1 MKKHSR
7 LIALLLGI
15 FILLSAA
22 ACSGGGDAET
32 SAEETADTRTHE
44 TTDVITPATTEEP
57 SVSASATPDTTPEVT
72 TEETV
77 PDSTAPPVATDV
89 IRILRQKDRGEAMS
103 SLFADGEEK
112 ALLSEREER
121 LLREHLLGVEVIL
134 TDNIASRVENDILA
148 AEKGYDLLLL
158 TPEDGIALLT
168 DGMLENLAEAG
179 IDIKPES
186 AGVLRSLTESL
197 TVGGGAYLVSTI
209 ALTSDITS
217 TYALRYDGTALS
229 SSPVEIAVSG
239 NFTAELMLSY
249 LKEAENAF
257 SLGESSP
264 LTLYRG
270 LGGKIF
276 VKSVSGIPTSAV
288 TDDAIFKSAYT
299 AASDIGAKSADSKAI
314 FTLEKISALESGNI
328 YLPIPKAT
336 ADIGYS
342 LPVDHATLSLLAAP
356 AGVVSGN
363 RLKTLVN
370 ALILSSGSYR
380 DAVRT
385 SIVKNG
391 AERSLELLG
400 IIETNS
406 SLDLGILLGWGDIDD
421 LIGDGLKKGIAADA
435 LLSDRMTEMRNK
447 AVDVAAKIVADR
459 LGIK

>member
-22 ACSGGGDAET
+22 ACSGGGETET
-32 SAEETADTRTHE
+32 SAEETADTRTPE
-44 TTDVITPATTEEP
+44 TTDVITPATTEKP
-57 SVSASATPDTTPEVT
+57 SVSASATPETTVEIT
-72 TEETV
+72 TEE
-77 PDSTAPPVATDV
+77 TAPPVATDV
-89 IRILRQKDRGEAMS
+89 IRILSQKDRGEAMS

-112 ALLSEREER
+112 VLLSEREER
-121 LLREHLLGVEVIL
+121 LLREHLLGIEVTL
-134 TDNIASRVENDILA
+134 TDNIASRVGNDILA

-229 SSPVEIAVSG
+229 SSPIESALSG

-249 LKEAENAF
+249 LKESENAF

-276 VKSVSGIPTSAV
+276 VKSASGIPMSAV
-288 TDDAIFKSAYT
+288 TDDAVFKSAYT

-342 LPVDHATLSLLAAP
+342 LPADHATLSLLAAP

-391 AERSLELLG
+391 AKKSLELLG

-421 LIGDGLKKGIAADA
+421 LIGDGLKKGTDADA
-435 LLSDRMTEMRNK
+435 LLTDRMTEMRNK

>member
-22 ACSGGGDAET
+22 ACSGGGETET
-32 SAEETADTRTHE
+32 SAEETADTRTPE

-57 SVSASATPDTTPEVT
+57 SVSASATPETTVEVT
-72 TEETV
+72 TEE
-77 PDSTAPPVATDV
+77 TAPPVATDL

-112 ALLSEREER
+112 VLLSEREER

-134 TDNIASRVENDILA
+134 TDNIASRVGNDILA

-217 TYALRYDGTALS
+217 TYALRYDGTSLS
-229 SSPVEIAVSG
+229 SSPVESALSG

-276 VKSVSGIPTSAV
+276 EKTASGIPTSAV
-288 TDDAIFKSAYT
+288 TDGAIFKSAYT
-299 AASDIGAKSADSKAI
+299 AASDIGARSADSKAI

-342 LPVDHATLSLLAAP
+342 LPADHATLSLLAAP

-363 RLKTLVN
+363 RLKTLVD

-421 LIGDGLKKGIAADA
+421 LIGDGLKKGTAADA

>member
-22 ACSGGGDAET
+22 ACSGGGETET
-32 SAEETADTRTHE
+32 SAEETADTRTPE

-57 SVSASATPDTTPEVT
+57 SVSASATPETTVEVT
-72 TEETV
+72 TEE
-77 PDSTAPPVATDV
+77 TAPPVATDL

-134 TDNIASRVENDILA
+134 TDNIASRVGNDILA

-229 SSPVEIAVSG
+229 SSPVESALSG

-276 VKSVSGIPTSAV
+276 VKTASGIPTSAV

-299 AASDIGAKSADSKAI
+299 AASDIGARSADSKAI

-342 LPVDHATLSLLAAP
+342 LPADHATLSLLAAP

-363 RLKTLVN
+363 RLKTLVD

-421 LIGDGLKKGIAADA
+421 LIGDGLKKGTAADA

-459 LGIK
+459 LGIE

>member
-32 SAEETADTRTHE
+32 SAEETADTRTPE

-57 SVSASATPDTTPEVT
+57 SVSASATPETTVEVT
-72 TEETV
+72 TEE
-77 PDSTAPPVATDV
+77 TAPPVATDL

-134 TDNIASRVENDILA
+134 TDNIASRVGNDILA

-179 IDIKPES
+179 IDIKPDS

-229 SSPVEIAVSG
+229 SSPVESAVSG

-276 VKSVSGIPTSAV
+276 VKTASGIPTSAV

-299 AASDIGAKSADSKAI
+299 AASDIGARSADSKAI
-314 FTLEKISALESGNI
+314 FTLEEISALESGNI

-342 LPVDHATLSLLAAP
+342 LPADHATLSLLAAP

-363 RLKTLVN
+363 RLKTLVD

-421 LIGDGLKKGIAADA
+421 LIGDGLKKGTAADA
-435 LLSDRMTEMRNK
+435 LLTDRMTEMRNK

>member
-22 ACSGGGDAET
+22 ACSGGGETET
-32 SAEETADTRTHE
+32 SAEETADTRTPE

-57 SVSASATPDTTPEVT
+57 SVSASATPETTVEVT
-72 TEETV
+72 TEE
-77 PDSTAPPVATDV
+77 TAPPVATDL

-134 TDNIASRVENDILA
+134 TDNIASRVGNDILA

-179 IDIKPES
+179 IDIKPDS

-217 TYALRYDGTALS
+217 TYALRYDGAALS
-229 SSPVEIAVSG
+229 SSPIESALLG

-249 LKEAENAF
+249 LKESENAF

-276 VKSVSGIPTSAV
+276 VKTASGIPTSAV

-299 AASDIGAKSADSKAI
+299 AASDIGARSAASKAI

-336 ADIGYS
+336 ANIGYS
-342 LPVDHATLSLLAAP
+342 LPADHATLSLLAAP

-363 RLKTLVN
+363 RLKTLVD

-421 LIGDGLKKGIAADA
+421 LIGDGLKKGTTADA
-435 LLSDRMTEMRNK
+435 LLTDRMTEMRNK

>member
-1 MKKHSR
+1 MNKHSR

-32 SAEETADTRTHE
+32 SAEETADTRTPE
-44 TTDVITPATTEEP
+44 TTDVITPTTTEEP
-57 SVSASATPDTTPEVT
+57 SVSASATPETTTEVT

-77 PDSTAPPVATDV
+77 PETTSPPVATDV
-89 IRILRQKDRGEAMS
+89 IRILRQKDRGEALS

-121 LLREHLLGVEVIL
+121 LLRDHLLEIEVTL
-134 TDNIASRVENDILA
+134 TENIVSRVENDVLA

-179 IDIKPES
+179 IDIKPDS
-186 AGVLRSLTESL
+186 AGVLSSLTESL

-217 TYALRYDGTALS
+217 TYALRYDGTSLS
-229 SSPVEIAVSG
+229 SSPVESALSG
-239 NFTAELMLSY
+239 NFTTELMLAY
-249 LKEAENAF
+249 LKETENAF
-257 SLGESSP
+257 SLGESSR

-270 LGGKIF
+270 LGGKVFI
-276 VKSVSGIPTSAV
+276 KTESGIPTSAV

-299 AASDIGAKSADSKAI
+299 AAADIGAKSADGKAI

-336 ADIGYS
+336 ANIGYS
-342 LPVDHATLSLLAAP
+342 QPVDHSTLSLLAAP

-363 RLKTLVN
+363 RLKTLLN

-380 DAVRT
+380 DAVRAG
-385 SIVKNG
+385 IVKNG
-391 AERSLELLG
+391 AENSLAALN
-400 IIETNS
+400 IIEANS

-421 LIGDGLKKGIAADA
+421 LIADGLNKGTTADA
-435 LLSDRMTEMRNK
+435 LLADRMTEMRNK

>member
-22 ACSGGGDAET
+22 ACSGGGETET
-32 SAEETADTRTHE
+32 SAEETADTRTPE

-57 SVSASATPDTTPEVT
+57 SVSASATPETTVEVT
-72 TEETV
+72 TEE
-77 PDSTAPPVATDV
+77 TAPPVATDL
-89 IRILRQKDRGEAMS
+89 IRILRQKDRGEALS

-134 TDNIASRVENDILA
+134 TDNIASRVGNDILA

-168 DGMLENLAEAG
+168 DSMLENLAEAG

-229 SSPVEIAVSG
+229 SSPVESALSG

-276 VKSVSGIPTSAV
+276 VKTASGIPTSAV

-299 AASDIGAKSADSKAI
+299 AASDIGARSADSKAI
-314 FTLEKISALESGNI
+314 FTLEKIAALESGNI

-342 LPVDHATLSLLAAP
+342 LPADHATLSLLAAP

-363 RLKTLVN
+363 RLKTLVD

-391 AERSLELLG
+391 AERSLKLLG
-400 IIETNS
+400 IIEANS

-421 LIGDGLKKGIAADA
+421 LIGDGLKKGTAADA
-435 LLSDRMTEMRNK
+435 LLTDRMTEMRNK

>member
-32 SAEETADTRTHE
+32 SAEETADTRTPE

-57 SVSASATPDTTPEVT
+57 SVSASATPETTVEVT
-72 TEETV
+72 TEE
-77 PDSTAPPVATDV
+77 TAPPVATDL

-112 ALLSEREER
+112 VLLSEREER

-134 TDNIASRVENDILA
+134 TDNIASRVGNDILA

-168 DGMLENLAEAG
+168 DSMLENLAEAG
-179 IDIKPES
+179 IDIKPDS

-217 TYALRYDGTALS
+217 TYALRYDDTALS
-229 SSPVEIAVSG
+229 SSPIESALSG

-249 LKEAENAF
+249 IKEAENAF

-276 VKSVSGIPTSAV
+276 VKSASGIPTSAV

-299 AASDIGAKSADSKAI
+299 AASDIGARSADSKAI

-336 ADIGYS
+336 ANIGYS
-342 LPVDHATLSLLAAP
+342 LPADHATLSLLAAP

-363 RLKTLVN
+363 RLKTLVD

-421 LIGDGLKKGIAADA
+421 LIGDGLKKGTAADA

>member
-22 ACSGGGDAET
+22 ACSGGGETET
-32 SAEETADTRTHE
+32 SAEETADTRTPE

-57 SVSASATPDTTPEVT
+57 SVSASATPETTVEIT
-72 TEETV
+72 TEE
-77 PDSTAPPVATDV
+77 TAPPVATDV

-121 LLREHLLGVEVIL
+121 LLREHLLGIEVTL
-134 TDNIASRVENDILA
+134 TDNIASRVGNDILA

-229 SSPVEIAVSG
+229 SSPVESALSG

-276 VKSVSGIPTSAV
+276 VKSESGIPMSAV
-288 TDDAIFKSAYT
+288 TDDTVFKSAYT

-342 LPVDHATLSLLAAP
+342 LPADHATLSLLAAP

-380 DAVRT
+380 NAVRT

-421 LIGDGLKKGIAADA
+421 LIGDGLKKGTAADA
-435 LLSDRMTEMRNK
+435 LLTDRMTEMRNK

-459 LGIK
+459 LGIE

>member
-22 ACSGGGDAET
+22 ACSGGGETET
-32 SAEETADTRTHE
+32 SAEETADTRTPE

-57 SVSASATPDTTPEVT
+57 SVSASATPETTVEVT
-72 TEETV
+72 TEE
-77 PDSTAPPVATDV
+77 TAPPVATDL

-112 ALLSEREER
+112 VLLSEREER
-121 LLREHLLGVEVIL
+121 LLREHLLGIEVIL
-134 TDNIASRVENDILA
+134 TDNITSRVGNDILA

-158 TPEDGIALLT
+158 TPEDGITLLT

-217 TYALRYDGTALS
+217 TYALKYDGTSLS
-229 SSPVEIAVSG
+229 SSPIESAVSG

-249 LKEAENAF
+249 LKESENAF

-276 VKSVSGIPTSAV
+276 VKTASGIPTSAV

-299 AASDIGAKSADSKAI
+299 AASDIGARSADGKAI
-314 FTLEKISALESGNI
+314 FILEKISALESGNI

-336 ADIGYS
+336 ANIEYS
-342 LPVDHATLSLLAAP
+342 LPADHETLSLLAAP

-363 RLKTLVN
+363 RLKTLVD

-406 SLDLGILLGWGDIDD
+406 SLDLCILLGWGDIDD
-421 LIGDGLKKGIAADA
+421 LIGDGLKQGTAADA
-435 LLSDRMTEMRNK
+435 LLTDRMTEMRNK

>member
-22 ACSGGGDAET
+22 ACSGGGETET
-32 SAEETADTRTHE
+32 SAEETADTRTPE

-57 SVSASATPDTTPEVT
+57 SVSASATPETTVEVT
-72 TEETV
+72 TEE
-77 PDSTAPPVATDV
+77 TAPPVATDL

-112 ALLSEREER
+112 VLLSEREER

-134 TDNIASRVENDILA
+134 TDNIASRVGNDILA

-197 TVGGGAYLVSTI
+197 TVGGGAYLISTI

-217 TYALRYDGTALS
+217 TYALRYDGTSLS
-229 SSPVEIAVSG
+229 SSPVESALSG

-276 VKSVSGIPTSAV
+276 VKTASGIPTSAV

-299 AASDIGAKSADSKAI
+299 AASDIGARSADSKAI

-342 LPVDHATLSLLAAP
+342 LPADHATLSLLAAP

-421 LIGDGLKKGIAADA
+421 LIGDGLKKGTAADA
-435 LLSDRMTEMRNK
+435 LLTDRMTEMRNK

>member
-22 ACSGGGDAET
+22 ACSGGGETET

-57 SVSASATPDTTPEVT
+57 SVSASATPETTVEVT
-72 TEETV
+72 TEE
-77 PDSTAPPVATDV
+77 TAPPVATDL

-134 TDNIASRVENDILA
+134 TDNIASRVGNDILA

-229 SSPVEIAVSG
+229 SSPVESAISG

-270 LGGKIF
+270 LGGKVF
-276 VKSVSGIPTSAV
+276 TKTESGIPTSAV
-288 TDDAIFKSAYT
+288 TDGAIFKSAYT
-299 AASDIGAKSADSKAI
+299 AASDIGARSADSKAI

-342 LPVDHATLSLLAAP
+342 LPADHATLSLLAAP

-363 RLKTLVN
+363 RLKTLVD

-406 SLDLGILLGWGDIDD
+406 YLDLGILLGWGDIDD
-421 LIGDGLKKGIAADA
+421 LIGDGLKKGTAADA

-459 LGIK
+459 LGIE

>member
-22 ACSGGGDAET
+22 ACSGGGETET
-32 SAEETADTRTHE
+32 SAEETADTRTPE

-57 SVSASATPDTTPEVT
+57 SVSASATPETTVEVT
-72 TEETV
+72 TEE
-77 PDSTAPPVATDV
+77 TAPPVATDV
-89 IRILRQKDRGEAMS
+89 IRILRQKERGEVMS

-112 ALLSEREER
+112 VLLSEREER

-134 TDNIASRVENDILA
+134 TDNIASRVGNDILA

-229 SSPVEIAVSG
+229 SSPVESALSG

-276 VKSVSGIPTSAV
+276 VKTASGIPTSAV

-299 AASDIGAKSADSKAI
+299 AASDIGARSADSKAI

-342 LPVDHATLSLLAAP
+342 LPADHATLSLLAAP

-421 LIGDGLKKGIAADA
+421 LIGDGLKKGTAADA

>member
-1 MKKHSR
+1 MKTHSR

-22 ACSGGGDAET
+22 ACSGGGETET
-32 SAEETADTRTHE
+32 SAEETADTRTPE

-57 SVSASATPDTTPEVT
+57 SVSASATPETTVEVT
-72 TEETV
+72 TEE
-77 PDSTAPPVATDV
+77 TAPPVATDV
-89 IRILRQKDRGEAMS
+89 IRILRQKERGEVMS

-112 ALLSEREER
+112 VLLSEREER

-134 TDNIASRVENDILA
+134 TDNIASRVGNDILA

-229 SSPVEIAVSG
+229 SSPVESALSG

-276 VKSVSGIPTSAV
+276 VKTASGIPTSAV

-299 AASDIGAKSADSKAI
+299 AASDIGARSADSKAI

-342 LPVDHATLSLLAAP
+342 LPADHATLSLLAAP

-421 LIGDGLKKGIAADA
+421 LIGDGLKKGTAADA